1 MVSTVI
7 KNWDNK
13 TWLSSKDYIKSFN
26 KFLIKQVKLNSKS
39 RILDIGCGRGKILGN
54 LSSKL
59 KLKFK
64 PLGIDIIDHK
74 DRDKRISFKKKS
86 ATIFFLKNKEKFDL
100 ILIKQTIHLMNIK
113 EIKRLLNLLKKN
125 LNQNGKIFIFT
136 LDTNKN
142 ELPTFDLMKK
152 KLTKS
157 LKRDEKI
164 IKIISDLDLVKIK
177 KKFIYKVKISK
188 KNYLNMIKKRYIS
201 TLLTMNK
208 KELSKGIEQINS
220 KYTNNLKFKDKLTC
234 IIL

>member
-1 MVSTVI
+1 MASTVI

-13 TWLSSKDYIKSFN
+13 TWLSSKDYVKSFN
-26 KFLIKQVKLNSKS
+26 DFLTKNIILKSNSK
-39 RILDIGCGRGKILGN
+39 ILDVGCGRGKILGN

-59 KLKFK
+59 KLKIK

-74 DRDKRISFKKKS
+74 DRDRRINFKKTS
-86 ATIFFLKNKEKFDL
+86 ASTFFFKNNNKFDL

-113 EIKRLLNLLKKN
+113 EIKKLLNLLKKN

-142 ELPTFDLMKK
+142 ELPTFKLMKK
-152 KLTKS
+152 KLIKS
-157 LKRDEKI
+157 LKRDKKI
-164 IKIISDLDLVKIK
+164 IKIILDLDLVKIK

-188 KNYLNMIKKRYIS
+188 QNYLDMIKKRYIS
-201 TLLTMNK
+201 TLLTMSE
-208 KELSKGIEQINS
+208 KELYKGIEQIDS